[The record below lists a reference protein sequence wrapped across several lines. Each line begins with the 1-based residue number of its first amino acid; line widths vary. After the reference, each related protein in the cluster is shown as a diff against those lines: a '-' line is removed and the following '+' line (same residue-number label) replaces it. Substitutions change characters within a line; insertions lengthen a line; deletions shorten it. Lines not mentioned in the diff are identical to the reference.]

1 VSMIAKQN
9 IHIYLVD
16 SIRGRLVC
24 KLLIRLLPTAAERV
38 KRTTRAGLFEKSR
51 APTKFQTQHNF
62 ISSPSQQRLADNICK
77 YCQPQRHI
85 AAGDVR
91 SLKNTTVEWTNNVN
105 YFSVCLAHVGTK
117 S

>member
-1 VSMIAKQN
+1 MMKWRTTALRRIFNVEDW
-9 IHIYLVD
+9 YDV
-16 SIRGRLVC
+16 
-24 KLLIRLLPTAAERV
+24 RLLPTAAERV

-62 ISSPSQQRLADNICK
+62 ISSPSQQRLVDNICK

-91 SLKNTTVEWTNNVN
+91 SLKNTTVEWTRPRFNNFN
-105 YFSVCLAHVGTK
+105 NNMLAVLK